1 MMVPSPAAV
10 SRSSTPSTPDNST
23 PRSSSVALGLKKK
36 KKKKNK
42 VEKLRAD
49 MVRRADLEGDQAV
62 VEGWL
67 EREKEAQRRGNGPVV
82 AAVLTEEPLDESAI
96 DDEEGEDW
104 APRGVRE
111 GEAAKAS

>member
-1 MMVPSPAAV
+1 MILPSPAAV

-96 DDEEGEDW
+96 DDEEGEDRG
-104 APRGVRE
+104 PRGVRE

>member
-1 MMVPSPAAV
+1 MILPSPAAV
-10 SRSSTPSTPDNST
+10 SRSSTRSTPDNST
-23 PRSSSVALGLKKK
+23 PRFSSVALGLKK